1 MCQQCQGFDDDDDI
15 DALAH
20 AFVLRHGKA
29 EPAKPAPQNQHH
41 ALLNRQGAPQAAPAA
56 KKVAR

>member
-1 MCQQCQGFDDDDDI
+1 MCQQCQGFDDDDDV

-29 EPAKPAPQNQHH
+29 EPAKPASQQSH
-41 ALLNRQGAPQAAPAA
+41 ALPNHKAAPSAAPA
-56 KKVAR
+56 KKVGR